1 MIYENL
7 LPASIRAAFTAKVET
22 IATKYGFVPDWL
34 MIVMR
39 FETGGKF
46 NTGSH
51 ANGAYGLIGFRA
63 TTAKELGTS
72 VEALSRMNPVQQ
84 LDYVDKYLTKWN
96 AGAKVND
103 LTDLYMIVFS
113 PAYAGKPDS
122 YVLYRSGQSGYT
134 ANYKVFD
141 TTGKGYFTIGD
152 VGAVI
157 ARFAGNVPTGNGLK
171 SGLVIV
177 AIIVGFAL
185 LKNFL

>member
-7 LPASIRAAFTAKVET
+7 LPSSIRVAFTDKVRV
-22 IATKYGFVPDWL
+22 IASKFGFNPEWL

-51 ANGAYGLIGFRA
+51 GNGAYGLIGFRA
-63 TTAKELGTS
+63 TVAKELGTT
-72 VEALSRMNPVQQ
+72 VESLSNMTPVQQ

-96 AGAKVND
+96 AKAKVRD

-122 YVLYRSGQSGYT
+122 YVLYRSGTQGYA
-134 ANYKVFD
+134 ANYKAFD
-141 TTGKGYFTIGD
+141 PTGKGYFTIGD
-152 VGAVI
+152 IGKVI
-157 ARFAGNVPTGNGLK
+157 ARFAGTVNTGSTSFLLSLLLVSAVFVVVK
-171 SGLVIV
+171 S
-177 AIIVGFAL
+177 II
-185 LKNFL
+185 